1 MSERRV
7 EIDWLRVF
15 AMLAVFV
22 FHCTRFFDPL
32 AWHLKNADQSSSL
45 LRVTISLIIPWI
57 MELFFLVS
65 GVGAWYALKS
75 RTAGKFILERIKRL
89 LIPLYTVGLFILL
102 PPQFYFD
109 QLTSAG
115 YSGTFAQILPNYF
128 ASFRPP
134 GISEWYYML
143 PLPFAGHLWF
153 LKSLFLISL
162 ISLPLLLWLKS
173 DNGRRWISMLA
184 DWCNR
189 PGGLFLFIVPLF
201 LTRAVSG
208 GFLQAQSCWAGFVWY
223 LIYFV
228 IGYVIASEK
237 RFTEAFRKNAP
248 ICLAIWVA
256 TSFLHMYQVM
266 DVLNY
271 ALSPHQHTSIMYTL
285 FQFTWTVSGWSAV
298 VFMMGFGAMY
308 LKSENRVLDYGN
320 EAVLPFYLLHQTIIL
335 IVGYFVIR
343 WDMDIL
349 LKFVIVTSVSFPLV
363 LALYE
368 LLVRRFGPMRF
379 LFGMSPKRP
388 QKPSHVDSVVITAR
402 Q

>member
-7 EIDWLRVF
+7 GLDWLRVF
-15 AMLAVFV
+15 AILAVFV

-32 AWHLKNADQSSSL
+32 EWHLKNADQSSSL
-45 LRVTISLIIPWI
+45 LRVTVSLIIPWI

-75 RTAGKFILERIKRL
+75 RTAGRFLLERIKRL

-109 QLTSAG
+109 QLTKAG

-128 ASFRPP
+128 AHFSLP
-134 GISEWYYML
+134 GITEWYYIL
-143 PLPFAGHLWF
+143 PLPFSGHLWF
-153 LKSLFLISL
+153 LKCLFLISL
-162 ISLPLLLWLKS
+162 ISLPLLLWLKN
-173 DNGRRWISMLA
+173 DLGRRWITTLA

-189 PGGLFLFIVPLF
+189 PGGLFLFIIPLV
-201 LTRAVSG
+201 LPRAVSG
-208 GFLQAQSCWAGFVWY
+208 GFLQAQSCWGGFVWY

-228 IGYVIASEK
+228 IGYVIAAEK
-237 RFTEAFRKNAP
+237 RFTEAFMKNAP
-248 ICLAIWVA
+248 ICLVLWLACSV
-256 TSFLHMYQVM
+256 LHLYQVV

-271 ALSPHQHTSIMYTL
+271 ALSPHRHTSIMYAL
-285 FQFTWTVSGWSAV
+285 FQFTWTVSSWCAV
-298 VFMMGFGAMY
+298 VFLIGFGAMY
-308 LKSENRVLDYGN
+308 LKSENRLLNYGN

-335 IVGYFVIR
+335 CVGYFVIR

-349 LKFVIVTSVSFPLV
+349 LKFLIVTSVSFPLV

-368 LLVRRFGPMRF
+368 LLIRRFEPMRF
-379 LFGMSPKRP
+379 LFGMSPKRTLRP
-388 QKPSHVDSVVITAR
+388 VAADSVVITAR